1 MLKEIR
7 LFLLFVMAGGAG
19 GLIGSIGGAAFG
31 RRALFV
37 GGLVG
42 GLIASAGA
50 ALLAGRLAWV
60 EAAHVK
66 GAALGAALGF
76 IAATTVA
83 VNTLSSPVGPVLST
97 GLIGLGGLVGSHLS
111 ARATARRPGS

>member
-1 MLKEIR
+1 VLKEIR
-7 LFLLFVMAGGAG
+7 LFVLFVMAGGAG
-19 GLIGSIGGAAFG
+19 GLLGSILGAALG

-37 GGLVG
+37 GGLLG

-50 ALLAGRLAWV
+50 AFLAGRLAWV
-60 EAAHVK
+60 EAAHVN

-76 IAATTVA
+76 IAATAVA

-97 GLIGLGGLVGSHLS
+97 CLIGFGGLAGGRLS
-111 ARATARRPGS
+111 TRARSRPG